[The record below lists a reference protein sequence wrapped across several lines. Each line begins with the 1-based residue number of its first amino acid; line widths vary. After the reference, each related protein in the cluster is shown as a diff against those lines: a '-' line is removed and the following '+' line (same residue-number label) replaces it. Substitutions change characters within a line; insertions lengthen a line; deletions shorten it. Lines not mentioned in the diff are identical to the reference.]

1 MHMSSPFRDC
11 MEQALD
17 EAKRRGDTRLGTD
30 HLLLGV
36 LHDPR
41 AIGLLGADLA
51 DARSAMDRLDV
62 AALAAVGVDSDVTLT
77 ASGAAAGHVGRS
89 VRSTC
94 LRESVRDA
102 KLRRVKTIGVDSVLR
117 SLLGRP
123 APDPAQDLL
132 AEMGIDA
139 DALRST
145 RRPRPSPLRTADIMW
160 LQPSSAAIRRT
171 PQPSALR
178 RTIAATS
185 SGALIASPCG
195 HIVRRETP
203 PFEPV
208 IRTLRLRA

>member
-77 ASGAAAGHVGRS
+77 ASRRGSRPRWSVGAQHV
-89 VRSTC
+89 

-102 KLRRVKTIGVDSVLR
+102 KLRRVKAIGVDSVLR

-139 DALRST
+139 DALRT
-145 RRPRPSPLRTADIMW
+145 RLD
-160 LQPSSAAIRRT
+160 AA
-171 PQPSALR
+171 
-178 RTIAATS
+178 
-185 SGALIASPCG
+185 
-195 HIVRRETP
+195 
-203 PFEPV
+203 
-208 IRTLRLRA
+208 